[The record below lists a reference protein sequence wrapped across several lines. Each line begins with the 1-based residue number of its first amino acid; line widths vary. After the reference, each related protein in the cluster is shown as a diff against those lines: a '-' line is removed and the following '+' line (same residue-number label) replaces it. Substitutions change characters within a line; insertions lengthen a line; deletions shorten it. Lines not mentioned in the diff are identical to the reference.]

1 MSDEDRA
8 SFDNLVLL
16 CKPHHELVDRIDPD
30 RFPVDVLRKWKTDR
44 EGPGVAALRGLRGL
58 TESRLEEMLEK
69 AIRTA
74 GPQRAVTLEVA
85 GGLLL
90 AGQGGAATVPLA
102 GWRTVL
108 EMNPSMTG
116 QRVVVATVRNIG
128 GLPAI
133 IDSISIYFLLGP
145 SGAHG
150 EASLLGRN
158 DFPTM
163 NPTLPARLDVGPSI
177 NWLTSLDTFGFVIS
191 QAARSGAEVEEFRAE
206 VALGSGEKITSGPH
220 AVALLPL
227 V

>member
-1 MSDEDRA
+1 MSTISISSIVPAQGRLSADCQQITACACE
-8 SFDNLVLL
+8 N
-16 CKPHHELVDRIDPD
+16 
-30 RFPVDVLRKWKTDR
+30 
-44 EGPGVAALRGLRGL
+44 ALRVGRFEVLQTLSKLVSCATTTRLAPPRRLVPRECHYEGGRCRL
-58 TESRLEEMLEK
+58 TGPRDY
-69 AIRTA
+69 RA
-74 GPQRAVTLEVA
+74 GTERALFD
-85 GGLLL
+85 L
-90 AGQGGAATVPLA
+90 AQGTCYYPGCNTP
-102 GWRTVL
+102 T
-108 EMNPSMTG
+108 MSMTG

-128 GLPAI
+128 GLPAS

-145 SGAHG
+145 SGTHG

-163 NPTLPARLDVGPSI
+163 NPTLPARLDVGASI

-191 QAARSGAEVEEFRAE
+191 QAARSGVEVEEFRAE